1 MNIQGSFLEYIA
13 AAVLQE
19 KFRFIWPEEGLDGLW
34 FDGDSSLWMMP
45 CMNVE
50 LANSLS
56 KRGIFSIQQ
65 LFPKATL
72 QTMIENFPA
81 SKMYQVQTS
90 KIVDTW
96 LTHDSNRMEEIKSKL
111 EEASG
116 LPNCCGAI

>member
-1 MNIQGSFLEYIA
+1 MGVDIHHN
-13 AAVLQE
+13 
-19 KFRFIWPEEGLDGLW
+19 PPGLW

-56 KRGIFSIQQ
+56 KRGIFS
-65 LFPKATL
+65 
-72 QTMIENFPA
+72 
-81 SKMYQVQTS
+81 VQTS